1 MNEMFSTKIIIT
13 DEALVSYDTLSALLT
28 EEKVKEVLGNTRDAV
43 FDLCKDIFSATEDRL
58 HVTVG
63 QIGNELITT
72 IIINDTYD
80 AKMKEVFE
88 SENEAILK
96 LTIDAAKAVI
106 KMRVQSTLSETDKID
121 VSFLMPNGEVL

>member
-28 EEKVKEVLGNTRDAV
+28 EEKVKEVLGNTRDTV
-43 FDLCKDIFSATEDRL
+43 FDLCKDIFSATEDRIY
-58 HVTVG
+58 VTVG